1 MKPSF
6 IIHTDSLTILD
17 KLTTEQKGILF
28 DAIYKYHLDEL
39 VELDPLMDIVFTP
52 FKNQFDRDW
61 VKYKKVVD
69 RNRLNGLKGGRPK
82 YTDNQDID
90 NNPEEPKETQQNPSG
105 FIETQSN
112 PKNLD
117 SDNDSVNDNESD
129 SINDS
134 KKESDLE
141 SSDKP
146 NHVLPESIKRIPK
159 QPKLNKEEEFNKRR
173 EEFKLQVKQ
182 FTEKYPYQMLS
193 DFYSYWSEKK
203 PNGYKMRFELEPV
216 FEIDRRLKTWERKSK
231 EFQKSELPANVG
243 GGSKLK
249 AL

>member
-28 DAIYKYHLDEL
+28 DAIYKYHLGEL

-69 RNRLNGLKGGRPK
+69 RNRENGIKGGRPK
-82 YTDNQDID
+82 TVVIQQDSDNPTKP
-90 NNPEEPKETQQNPSG
+90 NKTQQNPSG

-134 KKESDLE
+134 KKESDLGD
-141 SSDKP
+141 SDKP
-146 NHVLPESIKRIPK
+146 NSSLPQSLKPISK

-243 GGSKLK
+243 GGSMLK

>member
-1 MKPSF
+1 MELKRDSF
-6 IIHTDSLTILD
+6 VFYRSFFEAIKGLPKEDQCLMFGAIADYSLDQIEPN
-17 KLTTEQKGILF
+17 LTGI
-28 DAIYKYHLDEL
+28 
-39 VELDPLMDIVFTP
+39 
-52 FKNQFDRDW
+52 N
-61 VKYKKVVD
+61 KVVWTLIKPQLD
-69 RNRLNGLKGGRPK
+69 ANTKRFINGEKGGKHGSKGGRPK
-82 YTDNQDID
+82 KTKPETKEENPIGDITE
-90 NNPEEPKETQQNPSG
+90 NPIGVIDENPKETPNV
-105 FIETQSN
+105 N
-112 PKNLD
+112 VNVNLN
-117 SDNDSVNDNESD
+117 DNDNLNANKNENELGNPV
-129 SINDS
+129 I
-134 KKESDLE
+134 
-141 SSDKP
+141 
-146 NHVLPESIKRIPK
+146 PETLSQNEIEIPK
-159 QPKLNKEEEFNKRR
+159 PPKLNKEEEFNKRR

>member
-1 MKPSF
+1 MSITRDSF
-6 IIHTDSLTILD
+6 VFYRSFFEAIKGLPKEDQCLMFGAIADYSLDQIEPN
-17 KLTTEQKGILF
+17 LTGI
-28 DAIYKYHLDEL
+28 
-39 VELDPLMDIVFTP
+39 
-52 FKNQFDRDW
+52 N
-61 VKYKKVVD
+61 KVVWTLIKPQLD
-69 RNRLNGLKGGRPK
+69 ANTKRFINGEKGGKHGSKGGRPK
-82 YTDNQDID
+82 KTKPETKEENPIGDIAE
-90 NNPEEPKETQQNPSG
+90 NPIGVIDENPKETPNV
-105 FIETQSN
+105 N
-112 PKNLD
+112 VNVNLN
-117 SDNDSVNDNESD
+117 DNDNLNANKNENELGNPV
-129 SINDS
+129 I
-134 KKESDLE
+134 
-141 SSDKP
+141 
-146 NHVLPESIKRIPK
+146 PETLSQNEIEIPK
-159 QPKLNKEEEFNKRR
+159 PPKLNKEEEFNKRR